1 MDKRYKLANV
11 PIEDS
16 DQPVHLL
23 SLIRVFN
30 GQSIGSQASNV
41 SSSGV
46 KLRLRPDCVYAHVR
60 GSRKLIRVG
69 PNLITFFFFIF
80 LVDEGIEDQN
90 TYINGSS

>member
-60 GSRKLIRVG
+60 GSRKLI
-69 PNLITFFFFIF
+69 FIF